1 MAKFE
6 VKNSEGKKVAEA
18 ELAAEVYGI
27 EPNIHVM
34 HHIVKCQMA
43 SWRQGTQSAKGRSE
57 VSGGGKKPWRQ
68 KGTGRARQG
77 SIRAAQWRHGGVVFA
92 PKPRSYAK
100 RMNNKEVKLAMRSAL
115 SAKLADGEL
124 VLVDD
129 YGFEKPSTKAA
140 VAMLKALGLEGKRL
154 TIIVRDEDVNAY
166 LSFRNIPKTFIITA
180 DEANTY
186 DRSMCR
192 GAFLDWLSLESPQ
205 GGRSP
210 ICQEPTAR
218 RRPCSRRRWRR
229 GCCRTSGHRPAR
241 G

>member
-1 MAKFE
+1 MAQFD
-6 VKNSEGKKVAEA
+6 VVDMNGKKVSTVELSDAVFGITPNEKAVHEA
-18 ELAAEVYGI
+18 VVNFLA
-27 EPNIHVM
+27 N
-34 HHIVKCQMA
+34 Q
-43 SWRQGTQSAKGRSE
+43 RQGTQNTKIRKE
-57 VSGGGKKPWRQ
+57 VRGGGKKPWRQ

-186 DRSMCR
+186 DLVNNNAVLM
-192 GAFLDWLSLESPQ
+192 
-205 GGRSP
+205 
-210 ICQEPTAR
+210 
-218 RRPCSRRRWRR
+218 
-229 GCCRTSGHRPAR
+229 PADIAAHF
-241 G
+241 GEVLA